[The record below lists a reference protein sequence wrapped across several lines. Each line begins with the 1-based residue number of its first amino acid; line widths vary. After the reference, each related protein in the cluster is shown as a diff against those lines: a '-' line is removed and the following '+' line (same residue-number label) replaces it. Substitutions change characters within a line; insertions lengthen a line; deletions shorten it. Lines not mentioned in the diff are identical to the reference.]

1 MNEGYSKRNKMRAN
15 FQNTKKGDKVLFSKK
30 EPFHHWFID
39 RIENAKNLDK
49 TKVYTVNEISVASSS
64 TSVTLD
70 EMGGLEYELS
80 WFDKYE

>member
-1 MNEGYSKRNKMRAN
+1 MRAN
-15 FQNTKKGDKVLFSKK
+15 FQNTKKGDKVIFSKE
-30 EPFHHWFID
+30 EPFYHWFFD

-70 EMGGLEYELS
+70 EMGDLKYELS
-80 WFDKYE
+80 WFDKI